1 MRPVFFGQAV
11 VGQHLADEPCAD
23 GEAHV
28 GERLSDL
35 IHIEIGFEAGANDT
49 CFDLLGTFEWGAW
62 GWAFGQEV
70 GQRAVEDGI
79 AEVIVGLARL
89 EAKAGGKLSLG
100 EVAEFSK
107 DDHADLLLNGLFLGE
122 GDGLPRMVSE
132 YEGAI
137 FDQNVDVERD
147 LHGHPR
153 ARGSVDAL
161 ERCRDVYA
169 VDAQGQG
176 PSRVEKASTSCAVRH
191 FYACNDERQVQK
203 REKAS
208 NYCAIIRYTSGK
220 GHLPLDRGAMQPK
233 GIIVT
238 IRTGGEELLINEN
251 S

>member
-1 MRPVFFGQAV
+1 MRSVFFGQAV
-11 VGQHLADEPCAD
+11 VGQHLSDEPCAD
-23 GEAHV
+23 VEAHV

-49 CFDLLGTFEWGAW
+49 GFDLLGTFGWGAW
-62 GWAFGQEV
+62 DGAFGQEV
-70 GQRAVEDGI
+70 DQRAVEDGM

-107 DDHADLLLNGLFLGE
+107 DDHADLLLDGLFLGE
-122 GDGLPRMVSE
+122 GDALPGMVSE

-147 LHGHPR
+147 LHGHPL
-153 ARGSVDAL
+153 ARGGVNEF
-161 ERCRDVYA
+161 ERCRYVYA

-176 PSRVEKASTSCAVRH
+176 PNRVEKALTSCAVMH
-191 FYACNDERQVQK
+191 FYVCNDDRQVQK

-208 NYCAIIRYTSGK
+208 TTV
-220 GHLPLDRGAMQPK
+220 Q
-233 GIIVT
+233 
-238 IRTGGEELLINEN
+238 
-251 S
+251 